1 MLGRWTRQNVKNRII
16 SDKKN
21 EERRIQEEKKEVK
34 LVGQLQAKV
43 DRTAIE
49 VNHLTLSII
58 SNRSTVTIKDN
69 N

>member
-1 MLGRWTRQNVKNRII
+1 MGRWTRQNVKNRII

-43 DRTAIE
+43 DRTTIE

>member
-1 MLGRWTRQNVKNRII
+1 MR
-16 SDKKN
+16 N
-21 EERRIQEEKKEVK
+21 EGFRREKKEVK

-43 DRTAIE
+43 DRTTIE